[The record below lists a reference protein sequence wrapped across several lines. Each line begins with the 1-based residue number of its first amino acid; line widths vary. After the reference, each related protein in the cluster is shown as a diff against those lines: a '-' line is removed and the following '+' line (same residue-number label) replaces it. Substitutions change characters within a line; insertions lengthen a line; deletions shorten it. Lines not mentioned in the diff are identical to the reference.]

1 MFIALPNAFGD
12 AETNMA
18 IDAALL
24 VSMPVG
30 LAAFRHYGWLGPAV
44 TFGYAQHY
52 NKVVS
57 QLASDHVPVEPAQD
71 SATLIR
77 RMTGGGIVD
86 HRNDWTY
93 ALILHSSIPAAS
105 SPATDLYA
113 QIHDAISQSLAKI
126 GIDSRLAPCPRHC
139 EELPIASDI
148 PSHCFA
154 TPAAN
159 DVLHPGGK
167 KIAGAAMK
175 RSRQGLL
182 IQGSIDRSV
191 LPKTFN
197 FITFQKLLL
206 KYLSS
211 TLNLEPSELEDIRPL
226 FKSEQIERERQRFAG
241 DAWNRRR

>member
-57 QLASDHVPVEPAQD
+57 RLASDHVPVEPAQD

>member
-1 MFIALPNAFGD
+1 
-12 AETNMA
+12 
-18 IDAALL
+18 
-24 VSMPVG
+24 
-30 LAAFRHYGWLGPAV
+30 
-44 TFGYAQHY
+44 
-52 NKVVS
+52 
-57 QLASDHVPVEPAQD
+57 
-71 SATLIR
+71 
-77 RMTGGGIVD
+77 
-86 HRNDWTY
+86 
-93 ALILHSSIPAAS
+93 
-105 SPATDLYA
+105 
-113 QIHDAISQSLAKI
+113 
-126 GIDSRLAPCPRHC
+126 
-139 EELPIASDI
+139 LPIASDI